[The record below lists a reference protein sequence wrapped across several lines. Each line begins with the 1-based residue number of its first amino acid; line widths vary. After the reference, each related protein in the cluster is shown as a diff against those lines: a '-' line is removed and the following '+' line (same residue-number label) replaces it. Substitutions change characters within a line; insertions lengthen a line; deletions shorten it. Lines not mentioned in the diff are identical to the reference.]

1 MTNATPAGTVVMTVD
16 DIKRHVNVAFTEFT
30 QADATRQMARED
42 ANAENE
48 RTIGVRESLLIRL
61 ANHAHSGNWSND
73 DTTEIVKGAIEAHK
87 GNKKSSSLS
96 TFASEVKLACD
107 KRVRRTVAD
116 TFSLARKAFDAETAD
131 DTKDAPKPIHKA
143 FSRCYHTA
151 IAAFKA
157 TKDDGAVWEDAEDFT
172 TFAHETIR
180 NREIDYNRVAK
191 RLKAI
196 REELSKFH
204 DDFPV
209 DGIEECVGFLRDISV
224 DDLKACRNSQSLA
237 EDMAKEPEVEAPATN
252 EGAPVEGVVDLD
264 NFLSDALADQKA
276 A

>member
-1 MTNATPAGTVVMTVD
+1 MTTPAGTVVMTLD
-16 DIKRHVNVAFTEFT
+16 DIKRHVNVAFTEFS

-42 ANAENE
+42 ANTEAEK
-48 RTIGVRESLLIRL
+48 TIGVRESLLTRL
-61 ANHAHSGNWSND
+61 ADQAHRGSWSND
-73 DTTEIVKGAIEAHK
+73 DTADVIKGAIEAHK

-107 KRVRRTVAD
+107 KRVRRHVTD
-116 TFSLARKAFDAETAD
+116 TFSLAHGAWDAEANND
-131 DTKDAPKPIHKA
+131 ASDAPKPLRKA

-157 TKDDGAVWEDAEDFT
+157 TKDDGT
-172 TFAHETIR
+172 TFEASEQLIDFANATIR

-191 RLKAI
+191 RLKSI
-196 REELSKFH
+196 HEELSKVG

-209 DGIEECVGFLRDISV
+209 DGISMCVEFLKDVSV
-224 DDLKACRNSQSLA
+224 DDLKACRNAQSLT
-237 EDMAKEPEVEAPATN
+237 EDMAKEPDASEPEAAETAPA
-252 EGAPVEGVVDLD
+252 EGIVDLD
-264 NFLSDALADQKA
+264 SFMGDALADQRA